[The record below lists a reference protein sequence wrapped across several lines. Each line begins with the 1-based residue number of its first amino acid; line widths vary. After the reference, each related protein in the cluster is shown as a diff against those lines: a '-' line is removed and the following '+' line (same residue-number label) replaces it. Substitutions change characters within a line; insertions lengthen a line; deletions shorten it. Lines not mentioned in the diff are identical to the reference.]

1 MTMSKV
7 NKKQLKITKLFRK
20 GNKRPRILKENNEN
34 SELQQEVGEL
44 ERKLQEKQD
53 YLFQIQ
59 RASYR
64 HPVVGPK
71 RTEDN
76 DGANTKSIIVK
87 NCIDGWQKT
96 LDLTAMLTGME
107 VESYGRDH
115 CSVIFHMQ
123 LDREVDVKHGVTI
136 SKVDGEHKIT
146 GCSLPLGF
154 NLKSMLDG
162 CNNEVSLKTFDV
174 IRKALT
180 AYYARLEQY
189 EDLKVFLSVNAS
201 LFKLMDG
208 TQMEI
213 TFGVR
218 NQLDEDSEATE
229 IESITFTLHYTMYD
243 IRPRDYSFKGLS
255 DKPQETLWEQFLLFK
270 KYPLTKAFKL
280 AFIHG
285 EGSYKL
291 VRHLDNPL
299 NESRRKR
306 NRPKPNANGN
316 HANDDTF
323 HVEDCSESSG
333 DDADDY

>member
-1 MTMSKV
+1 MTMTKV

-20 GNKRPRILKENNEN
+20 GNKRPRILKENDEN
-34 SELQQEVGEL
+34 SELQQEVAEL
-44 ERKLQEKQD
+44 ERKLQEKQN

-64 HPVVGPK
+64 HPVVVPK

-76 DGANTKSIIVK
+76 DVANTKSLIVK
-87 NCIDGWQKT
+87 HHIDRWQKT
-96 LDLTAMLTGME
+96 LDVTTMLTGMV
-107 VESYGRDH
+107 VESYDRDH

-123 LDREVDVKHGVTI
+123 LDRDMDVKHGVTI
-136 SKVDGEHKIT
+136 SEVDGEQKIT
-146 GCSLPLGF
+146 GSSLPLGF

-162 CNNEVSLKTFDV
+162 CNNEISFKTFDV

-189 EDLKVFLSVNAS
+189 EDLKVYLSVDAS

-208 TQMEI
+208 TQMEF
-213 TFGVR
+213 TFVVR
-218 NQLDEDSEATE
+218 NELEEDSEATE
-229 IESITFTLHYTMYD
+229 SITFILNYTMYD

-280 AFIHG
+280 AFIDD
-285 EGSYKL
+285 EGPYKL
-291 VRHLDNPL
+291 VRHVDSPL
-299 NESRRKR
+299 LESRRNCRKR
-306 NRPKPNANGN
+306 HRRNANAN

-333 DDADDY
+333 DEAEDN

>member
-1 MTMSKV
+1 MLKV

-20 GNKRPRILKENNEN
+20 GNKRPRILKEKDEN
-34 SELQQEVGEL
+34 SELQQEVAEL
-44 ERKLQEKQD
+44 ECKLREKQD

-64 HPVVGPK
+64 HPVVVPK

-76 DGANTKSIIVK
+76 DVANTKSIIVK
-87 NCIDGWQKT
+87 NRIDEWQKT
-96 LDLTAMLTGME
+96 LDLAAMLTGME
-107 VESYGRDH
+107 VESYGREH

-123 LDREVDVKHGVTI
+123 LDREVDIKHGVTI
-136 SKVDGEHKIT
+136 SRVDGEHKIT

-154 NLKSMLDG
+154 NLESMLDG
-162 CNNEVSLKTFDV
+162 CNDEVSFKTFDV

-189 EDLKVFLSVNAS
+189 EDLKEFLSIDAS

-213 TFGVR
+213 TFVVR
-218 NQLDEDSEATE
+218 DELEQDSEATE
-229 IESITFTLHYTMYD
+229 SITFILHYTMYD
-243 IRPRDYSFKGLS
+243 IRPRDYSFKGFS
-255 DKPQETLWEQFLLFK
+255 DKPQETLQEQFLLFK
-270 KYPLTKAFKL
+270 KYPLTKAFKM
-280 AFIHG
+280 AFIDG

-291 VRHLDNPL
+291 VRHHDNPL
-299 NESRRKR
+299 NDSARRKR
-306 NRPKPNANGN
+306 RRPPARAN

-323 HVEDCSESSG
+323 HVEDFSESSG
-333 DDADDY
+333 DEAEDN

>member
-7 NKKQLKITKLFRK
+7 TKKQLKITKLFRK
-20 GNKRPRILKENNEN
+20 GYKRPRIFKENDEN
-34 SELQQEVGEL
+34 SELQQEVAEL
-44 ERKLQEKQD
+44 ERKLREKQD

-64 HPVVGPK
+64 HSVVVPK
-71 RTEDN
+71 KIEDN
-76 DGANTKSIIVK
+76 DVAITKSIIVQK
-87 NCIDGWQKT
+87 RIDGWQKT

-115 CSVIFHMQ
+115 CTVIFHMQ

-154 NLKSMLDG
+154 NLKAMLDG

-189 EDLKVFLSVNAS
+189 EDLKVFLSVDAS

-213 TFGVR
+213 TFVVR
-218 NQLDEDSEATE
+218 NELEEDSETT
-229 IESITFTLHYTMYD
+229 ESITFILHYTMYD

-255 DKPQETLWEQFLLFK
+255 DKPQETLREQFMLFK
-270 KYPLTKAFKL
+270 KYHLTKAFKL
-280 AFIHG
+280 AFIDG

-299 NESRRKR
+299 NEPRRKR
-306 NRPKPNANGN
+306 PLPKANANPA
-316 HANDDTF
+316 HDDTF

-333 DDADDY
+333 DENENC

>member
-20 GNKRPRILKENNEN
+20 GNKRPRILKENDEN
-34 SELQQEVGEL
+34 SELQQEVAEL

-64 HPVVGPK
+64 HPVVVPIK
-71 RTEDN
+71 TEDN
-76 DGANTKSIIVK
+76 DVANTKSIIVR
-87 NCIDGWQKT
+87 NRIDGWQKT
-96 LDLTAMLTGME
+96 LDLTTMLTGMA

-123 LDREVDVKHGVTI
+123 LDRDVDVKHGVTI

-189 EDLKVFLSVNAS
+189 EDLKVFLSVDAS

-213 TFGVR
+213 TFVVR
-218 NQLDEDSEATE
+218 NELEEDSEATE
-229 IESITFTLHYTMYD
+229 SITFILHYTMYD

-280 AFIHG
+280 AFVDG

-299 NESRRKR
+299 KESRRKR
-306 NRPKPNANGN
+306 HRPANANHG
-316 HANDDTF
+316 NDDTF

-333 DDADDY
+333 DEADDN